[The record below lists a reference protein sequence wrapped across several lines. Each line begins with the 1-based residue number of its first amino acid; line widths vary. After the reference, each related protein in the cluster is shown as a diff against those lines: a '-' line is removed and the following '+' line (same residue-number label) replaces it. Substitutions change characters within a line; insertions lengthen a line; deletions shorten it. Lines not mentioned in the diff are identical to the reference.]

1 MNGMSNVFK
10 NHLELL
16 LNKSI
21 KNDLCVQGFENISNL
36 DWNLKEQTVSLFEN
50 ESVGWAKLFLP
61 YHSHFLISWSKWAV
75 TGQKKVIGEDTTKTG
90 RWKAQGCVREN
101 QSDVVLLAACHWH

>member
-21 KNDLCVQGFENISNL
+21 KNDLCVQGF
-36 DWNLKEQTVSLFEN
+36 
-50 ESVGWAKLFLP
+50 
-61 YHSHFLISWSKWAV
+61 
-75 TGQKKVIGEDTTKTG
+75 
-90 RWKAQGCVREN
+90 
-101 QSDVVLLAACHWH
+101 